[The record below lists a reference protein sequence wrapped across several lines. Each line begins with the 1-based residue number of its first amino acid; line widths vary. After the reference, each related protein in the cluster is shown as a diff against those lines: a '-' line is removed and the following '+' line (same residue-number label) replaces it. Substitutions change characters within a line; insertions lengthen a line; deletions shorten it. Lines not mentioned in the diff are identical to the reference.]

1 MFIIIE
7 GPDGAGKTTLA
18 KQLLRS
24 YPNSKYLHF
33 GCPAD
38 EQEALNYWRVYA
50 KALLQADST
59 KVTILDRSWYSDM
72 VYGPIMRNRLEM
84 VPETVDILEQ
94 LVIKNGGGLVI
105 YCTADVNIL
114 WKRCQERGENYIKT
128 IDRLRDIADKY
139 EEVLSNYCMLPVI
152 KYNTSNNWKLRDK
165 YGID

>member
-24 YPNSKYLHF
+24 HPNSKYLHF
-33 GCPAD
+33 SYPAN
-38 EQEALNYWRVYA
+38 EQEAQNYWRVYA

-72 VYGPIMRNRLEM
+72 VYGPIMRGKLVM

-94 LVIKNGGGLVI
+94 LLIKNGGGFVI
-105 YCTADVNIL
+105 YCTADVNTL

-128 IDRLRDIADKY
+128 IDKLRDIANKY
-139 EEVLSNYCMLPVI
+139 EEVLSNYCKLPII
-152 KYNTSNNWKLRDK
+152 KYDTSNNWKRCDT

>member
-24 YPNSKYLHF
+24 HPNSKYLHF
-33 GCPAD
+33 GCPN
-38 EQEALNYWRVYA
+38 EQEALYYWRVYA

-152 KYNTSNNWKLRDK
+152 KYNTSNN
-165 YGID
+165 